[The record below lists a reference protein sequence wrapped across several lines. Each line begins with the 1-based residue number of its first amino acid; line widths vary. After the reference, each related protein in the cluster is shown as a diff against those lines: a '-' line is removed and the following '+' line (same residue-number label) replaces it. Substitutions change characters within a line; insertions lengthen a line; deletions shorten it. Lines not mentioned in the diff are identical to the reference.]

1 MDGNSYG
8 CDLAT
13 GEENEFSSGGCKWN
27 ADSKVKAIIEASLKS
42 SIRAVDREDAVSRN
56 AGETEV
62 TVGVISEWH
71 DEVIMGCKCGWVLV
85 EGEGLS

>member
-27 ADSKVKAIIEASLKS
+27 ADFKVEAIIEMSIKS
-42 SIRAVDREDAVSRN
+42 SARAVDREVAVSRN
-56 AGETEV
+56 ARDTDV
-62 TVGVISEWH
+62 TVRVISEWH
-71 DEVIMGCKCGWVLV
+71 DEVIVRCK
-85 EGEGLS
+85 